1 MQLPVTRRF
10 WRPNRPPV
18 GPWAVLGFGAGLAAG
33 FLLGEVFGPGGPA
46 RVGRM
51 VRGLKPKTAPESRA
65 ERATTILAVLEA
77 EPELAGLHFSLVPAA
92 RGGLEL
98 RGWVPSRSLRSRAL
112 RLAHAASG
120 GLPIL
125 DRLLVRGEDDAPSLV
140 LDDEPRSA

>member
-10 WRPNRPPV
+10 RRPSQPPV

-33 FLLGEVFGPGGPA
+33 FLLGEMFGGGGPA

-51 VRGLKPKTAPESRA
+51 VRGLKRKPAPERPSD
-65 ERATTILAVLEA
+65 RATTILAVLEA
-77 EPELAGLHFSLVPAA
+77 EPELAGLRFSLVPAA

-98 RGWVPSRSLRSRAL
+98 RGWVPSRTLRSRAL
-112 RLAHAASG
+112 RMAHAASG
-120 GLPIL
+120 GQPLL
-125 DRLLVRGEDDAPSLV
+125 DRLLVRGEDDAPNLV